1 MAVGAQ
7 RRWLGYRTANSGW
20 QSPTYNAGAN
30 LVAIRLRQADL
41 DKPVVQDL
49 LRATFE
55 ILDQGAIPWSE
66 RHTQPPAETIIII
79 IIITTTTTTTAEA
92 SHATPA

>member
-1 MAVGAQ
+1 MDIFQERLREEGLETSRQ
-7 RRWLGYRTANSGW
+7 
-20 QSPTYNAGAN
+20 PTCNTGAN
-30 LVAIRLRQADL
+30 PVAIRLRQADL

-66 RHTQPPAETIIII
+66 RRTQPPAETI
-79 IIITTTTTTTAEA
+79 TTVAEA